1 MTCTC
6 GALLCLG
13 RCFFCLGVLA
23 KADSVVTDKGAD
35 SRVVHV
41 FTGIVIVQGAFRMLL

>member
-6 GALLCLG
+6 AVLLSLG

-23 KADSVVTDKGAD
+23 NADSVVTDKGAH
-35 SRVVHV
+35 SRVIHV
-41 FTGIVIVQGAFRMLL
+41 FTGIMIVQGAFRMLL